1 MTDKI
6 EYEIIDASCALVSNF
21 VSVEQYFATFKTNT
35 DFLLSGSSDY
45 PAICF
50 IDVTASPAIVHLISA
65 AKVFNAMRK
74 NVEPLSSI
82 LEGASK
88 MEEQD
93 VYLEPPLDYN
103 PNNGSVMD
111 IEISAAEYRLTEN
124 TWYYN
129 PWTGIARTDT
139 AVQMDPLGTRVK
151 YRREK

>member
-1 MTDKI
+1 
-6 EYEIIDASCALVSNF
+6 
-21 VSVEQYFATFKTNT
+21 
-35 DFLLSGSSDY
+35 
-45 PAICF
+45 
-50 IDVTASPAIVHLISA
+50 
-65 AKVFNAMRK
+65 
-74 NVEPLSSI
+74 
-82 LEGASK
+82 